1 MQDVQMK
8 WSAVEETFPQMDNQY
23 KGVEA
28 AYRTAVEAPLGTVKA
43 EFVQKM
49 DLRQLNLPN
58 EFVESSSERQIYP
71 RTEA

>member
-1 MQDVQMK
+1 MK
-8 WSAVEETFPQMDNQY
+8 WRAVEETFPQMDNQY
-23 KGVEA
+23 KGDEA
-28 AYRTAVEAPLGTVKA
+28 AYRTAVEALLGTVKA
-43 EFVQKM
+43 EFVRKM